1 MRLDGFVI
9 RNARKMKPN
18 VTNKINALVFII
30 SQLRK
35 KVQRKPYIEPVL
47 IRTGSFLCSQKSSMI
62 KEWLVYSLGKEHSE
76 TLYRSTA
83 FRIR

>member
-1 MRLDGFVI
+1 
-9 RNARKMKPN
+9 MKPN

-47 IRTGSFLCSQKSSMI
+47 IRTGSFFMQSKKQYDKG
-62 KEWLVYSLGKEHSE
+62 VVSLF
-76 TLYRSTA
+76 
-83 FRIR
+83 FRKGTFRNAIQVNSIQNQVNRNE